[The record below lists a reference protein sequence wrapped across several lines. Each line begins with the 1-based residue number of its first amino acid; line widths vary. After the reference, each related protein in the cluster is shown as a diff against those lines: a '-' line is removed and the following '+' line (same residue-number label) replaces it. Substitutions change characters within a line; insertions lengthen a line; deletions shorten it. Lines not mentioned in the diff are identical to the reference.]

1 MSTCSRK
8 LFQNLKTSCYETTK
22 VLTKPTNLRA
32 FNGLTLANC
41 SVNSSHLKT
50 NFFHTSGKSSSY
62 LVPIVVEQ
70 TGRGERS
77 YDIYS
82 RLLKGMFAEE
92 WFVIIRYRVQIYII
106 CNCNNNYLFYLKLE
120 DRIICLMGPI
130 DDTVSSVVVAQL
142 LFLQSESSKKP
153 IHMYINRWVL
163 HKCFGRKNH
172 RNFLIK
178 WRIQT
183 FRITFLCK

>member
-8 LFQNLKTSCYETTK
+8 LFQNLKTSCYVTTK
-22 VLTKPTNLRA
+22 VLSKPTNLRA
-32 FNGLTLANC
+32 FNGPTLANC

-82 RLLKGMFAEE
+82 RLLKGMFIGE
-92 WFVIIRYRVQIYII
+92 
-106 CNCNNNYLFYLKLE
+106 
-120 DRIICLMGPI
+120 
-130 DDTVSSVVVAQL
+130 
-142 LFLQSESSKKP
+142 
-153 IHMYINRWVL
+153 
-163 HKCFGRKNH
+163 
-172 RNFLIK
+172 
-178 WRIQT
+178 
-183 FRITFLCK
+183 